1 VLCSTLGFASLCKFV
16 DTMKGSLMLLVAAL
30 GSVQSEERF
39 LKSTVSVHKQFPEAP
54 DGAKDIKKGAGTA
67 GQTMQDGAKDGADVA
82 KDGAGKVADGAV
94 KVAKTTKNMADDLKD
109 KLNYGEDGHDGS
121 ATKEMNMGE
130 GAYLSGTAVMEAT
143 TSKNTDCEDGKWHD
157 CYKKAGD
164 YLDHAPPGHNH
175 GGDGKDGSKGNHID
189 NGINNMKDAMKD
201 AMKGMKSDAPRVSF
215 GLGLMVTVALAVQ
228 V

>member
-39 LKSTVSVHKQFPEAP
+39 LKSTVSVHKQLPEVP
-54 DGAKDIKKGAGTA
+54 DGAKDIKKGAGKA
-67 GQTMQDGAKDGADVA
+67 GQNMQDGAKDGADVA

-94 KVAKTTKNMADDLKD
+94 KVAKTTKNMAEDLKD
-109 KLNYGEDGHDGS
+109 KLNYGEKGHDGS
-121 ATKEMNMGE
+121 ATKEMDMGE
-130 GAYLSGTAVMEAT
+130 GAYQSAAAVMEAT

-175 GGDGKDGSKGNHID
+175 GGGDGKGDSDGNHID
-189 NGINNMKDAMKD
+189 NGINNMKDAL
-201 AMKGMKSDAPRVSF
+201 KSDAPRVSF